1 MSTCFFYSEKKVF
14 IHHCPVTKNFLR
26 SKSGQLITDESN
38 KTFARCEVYIV
49 IVNVR
54 TLYLTTAQWGR
65 YLYEITIN
73 HRMRAVITYNPR
85 EIHNFLASEK
95 KPIFEGQKRFLR
107 SFFWKILPLCMVST
121 QEERFS
127 NQERIMMAR
136 VGYFLDLTH

>member
-1 MSTCFFYSEKKVF
+1 MFFYSEKKVF

-26 SKSGQLITDESN
+26 SKSGQLITNESN

-95 KPIFEGQKRFLR
+95 KHFLKEKT
-107 SFFWKILPLCMVST
+107 FFQVVFFGKFCLYVWLVFKSA
-121 QEERFS
+121 F
-127 NQERIMMAR
+127 
-136 VGYFLDLTH
+136 

>member
-1 MSTCFFYSEKKVF
+1 M
-14 IHHCPVTKNFLR
+14 R
-26 SKSGQLITDESN
+26 S
-38 KTFARCEVYIV
+38 EVYIV

-95 KPIFEGQKRFLR
+95 KTLFEGQKRFFKGL
-107 SFFWKILPLCMVST
+107 
-121 QEERFS
+121 FS
-127 NQERIMMAR
+127 LKSGLMY
-136 VGYFLDLTH
+136 G